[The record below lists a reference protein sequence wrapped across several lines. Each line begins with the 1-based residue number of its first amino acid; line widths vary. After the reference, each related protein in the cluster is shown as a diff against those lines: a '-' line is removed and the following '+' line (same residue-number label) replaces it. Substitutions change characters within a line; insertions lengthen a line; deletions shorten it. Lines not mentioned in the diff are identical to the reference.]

1 MNREEF
7 LEKLDYFDFDS
18 FGKDDNFDNSDVFEV
33 VRFFANKIYNDFE
46 KEKEI
51 ITRGILNKTC
61 ENCRNY
67 INYHKVCREDV
78 TFYKQKQLPK
88 TFGCNKW
95 VQNVI

>member
-1 MNREEF
+1 MNREDAKKELYYSLQF
-7 LEKLDYFDFDS
+7 DTLNPNLFIDKL
-18 FGKDDNFDNSDVFEV
+18 
-33 VRFFANKIYNDFE
+33 YNDFE

-78 TFYKQKQLPK
+78 TFYKQKLLPK